1 MSRRRAAGRA
11 ARRGATASEV
21 ATRLAALARNLW
33 WTWNPDP
40 QRLFAAL
47 DPVLWEAT
55 QHNPI
60 RTLAALPPER
70 RAALA
75 DDGPLLALL
84 ADCERQL
91 KRYLA
96 APTWFQRA
104 AAPHQRRMRVAYFCA
119 EYGLHEC
126 LPLYAGGLGVLA
138 GDHLKSASDLGVPL
152 VAVGLLYRSGY
163 YRQALRADGTTAV
176 IYPDYDFTQ
185 LPLHDT
191 GRTIRVPLGGR
202 SVRVRIWRAQVG
214 RVPLY
219 LLDTDV
225 AGNAPAD
232 RAITQRLYGG
242 DSETRIRQ
250 EIVLGM
256 GGVRALAELG
266 ERVTVYHLNEGH
278 AAFCVLER
286 LRQLRAA
293 GEAWERAKQLVFE
306 STVFTTHTPVPAG
319 HDRFAP
325 PLFRRYFDPLAR
337 ELGLRPAELLALG
350 REPPADQAAPFCMT
364 VLALRLAERVN
375 GVSEL
380 HGDTT
385 RRMWKHVYG
394 LAEPDRVPIG
404 HVTNGIHT
412 ETWLAPEA
420 RPLYDR
426 YLKPRWV
433 GAGPEND
440 WWRAVDAI
448 PAAELWALR
457 NLLRR
462 KLVQFV
468 RQRLVHQIQ
477 RRCEPLDEL
486 IEALNTFD
494 EHALTIGFARR
505 FATYKRAALIFHR
518 PQRLAAL
525 LNDPLRP
532 VQIVFAG
539 KAHPADHE
547 GQALAQEVY
556 RQARAAGFR
565 GRVALLEEYDMHVGR
580 LLTSGCDVWLNNPL
594 RPQEASGTSGMKPP
608 LHGGL
613 NCSVLDGWWPEAWN
627 GRNGWAIG
635 DGTPRATRAAQDR
648 ADAELIYRLLER
660 EIVPLFY
667 TRDGR
672 GVPQGWVRRMKDSMR
687 SVCGVFNTH
696 RMVAEYVR
704 LYAP

>member
-1 MSRRRAAGRA
+1 MLRRRAPGRAAGRA
-11 ARRGATASEV
+11 TAAPEV
-21 ATRLAALARNLW
+21 VSRLAALARNLW

-55 QHNPI
+55 NHNPI
-60 RTLAALPPER
+60 RTLAELPPER
-70 RAALA
+70 RASLA
-75 DDGPLLALL
+75 DDAPLNRLL

-96 APTWFQRA
+96 APTWFRRA
-104 AAPHQRRMRVAYFCA
+104 AAPHQRRMRAAYFCA

-152 VAVGLLYRSGY
+152 VAVGLLYRNGY
-163 YRQALRADGTTAV
+163 YRQSLRADGTTQV

-191 GRTIRVPLGGR
+191 GRVIGVPVGR
-202 SVRVRIWRAQVG
+202 RAVRAKVWRAQVG

-225 AGNAPAD
+225 AGNAPVD

-278 AAFCVLER
+278 AAFCTLER

-293 GEAWERAKQLVFE
+293 GVPWERAKQTVFE
-306 STVFTTHTPVPAG
+306 TTVFTTHTPVPAG

-325 PLFRRYFDPLAR
+325 PLFRRYFAPLAR
-337 ELGLRPAELLALG
+337 TLGWRPDELLALG
-350 REPPADQAAPFCMT
+350 RERPADRAEPFCMT

-375 GVSEL
+375 GVAEL
-380 HGDTT
+380 HGDTS

-394 LAEPDRVPIG
+394 LAEPDHVPIN
-404 HVTNGIHT
+404 HITNGIHT
-412 ETWLAPEA
+412 ETWLAPAA
-420 RPLYDR
+420 RPLYER

-433 GAGPEND
+433 GAGPEDD

-468 RQRLVHQIQ
+468 RQRLMQQIQ
-477 RRCEPLDEL
+477 RRCEPLAEL
-486 IEALNTFD
+486 IAALNTFD
-494 EHALTIGFARR
+494 ENALTIGFARR
-505 FATYKRAALIFHR
+505 FATYKRAPLVFHGAR
-518 PQRLAAL
+518 RLAAI
-525 LNDPLRP
+525 LNDPRRP

-539 KAHPADHE
+539 KAHPADRE
-547 GQALAQEVY
+547 GQAFAQRVY

-565 GRVALLEEYDMHVGR
+565 GRVALVEDYDMHVGR
-580 LLTSGCDVWLNNPL
+580 VLTSGCDVWLNNPL

-635 DGTPRATRAAQDR
+635 DGTLRGTRAAQDR
-648 ADAELIYRLLER
+648 ADAELIYTLLER

-667 TRDGR
+667 ARDGH